1 VKNGELRKARI
12 LLIDDDDLV
21 LESYKAILAKEGY
34 KVVALRSG
42 EEALELLRKEKYDLI
57 LADLMME
64 GIDGLAVLKEARKL
78 NPQVIV
84 VIVTGFE
91 SMENAIQ
98 AMREGAYDYLPKP
111 CTEIDLKMTV
121 QRGLEKQKMERK
133 LLAMERLS
141 AITDTAFQTSC
152 EINTPIESIIKELK
166 TLLQGKPL
174 KKETREGLE
183 VILKEALR
191 IKDVMNQMTQISEPV
206 ITEYMNDVKMVD
218 VKKSKSGT
226 PPTRKN
232 DTPDQI

>member
-1 VKNGELRKARI
+1 MKNQELKKAKI

-21 LESYKAILAKEGY
+21 LESYKAILVKEGY

-42 EEALELLRKEKYDLI
+42 EEALDLLRKEKYDLI

-64 GIDGLAVLKEARKL
+64 GVDGLAILKEARKL

-91 SMENAIQ
+91 SMENAIR
-98 AMREGAYDYLPKP
+98 AMRDGAYDYLLKP

-121 QRGLEKQKMERK
+121 QRGLDKQRMERR

-152 EINTPIESIIKELK
+152 EIHAPLESIINELR
-166 TLLQGKPL
+166 TLLEYKPL

-191 IKDVMNQMTQISEPV
+191 IKGVMNQMTQISEPV

-218 VKKSKSGT
+218 VRRSKSGS
-226 PPTRKN
+226 PPKEKN
-232 DTPDQI
+232 DIPDQI

>member
-1 VKNGELRKARI
+1 MKNQELKKAKI

-21 LESYKAILAKEGY
+21 LESYKAILVKEGY

-42 EEALELLRKEKYDLI
+42 EEALDLLRKEKYDLI

-64 GIDGLAVLKEARKL
+64 GVDGLAILKEARKL

-91 SMENAIQ
+91 SMENAIR
-98 AMREGAYDYLPKP
+98 AMRDGAYDYLLKP

-121 QRGLEKQKMERK
+121 QRGLDKQRMERK

-152 EINTPIESIIKELK
+152 EIKTPLESIINELR
-166 TLLQGKPL
+166 TLLEYKPL

-191 IKDVMNQMTQISEPV
+191 IKGVMNQMTQISEPV

-218 VKKSKSGT
+218 VRRSKSGS
-226 PPTRKN
+226 PPKEKN
-232 DTPDQI
+232 DIPDQI